1 MSKSFAIVLLV
12 LTPAVLA
19 QPRSFTL
26 DDEMKLRTIVDV
38 KISPDGQ
45 QVAYVVSTPNLDKNQ
60 HEGALYLADNVGRA
74 SARPVGLK
82 PDLHLAEKLRI
93 FNTPVPAPRLR
104 WSPDGTMLSLL
115 AFAGD
120 KPQIFAIPISGGEPR
135 ALTEASEGVSGFE
148 WSPNG
153 KSIAYLTRDPT
164 TKPLVIHADAPDH
177 PTRIAVRSID
187 SGPARTLTPT
197 SHYVDSFS
205 WAPDGSEIVY
215 AAASRS
221 GFTSQ
226 YDTHIYAIDVE
237 GRGPPRQIVDR
248 PGMNSKPQYS
258 PDGKSIA
265 FVSSNGLTDIMATRS
280 LDVVPARGGQSRRL
294 LKDDAWVYEFAWARD
309 SKSIYLEPNDG
320 AFASREHMFE
330 QPIIRVWLDGGRVD
344 RVIPGETVDYS
355 LSLSADG
362 RRLAYRAVEGRTMG
376 DIFVLDTTTGRSTKL
391 TDINPQLHDL
401 ALGDLKSVKWRSFDD
416 MEIWGLLLTPPGWRA
431 GQKLPM
437 LVYVHGGPGGGFT
450 HGLFPQFMHTVGQ
463 IDPYPT
469 EALASSGFA
478 ILFPMPRGGAGYG
491 EAGQRA
497 IVSQLVG
504 RGRLPRHHDR
514 RR

>member
-1 MSKSFAIVLLV
+1 MSKSFAVLLLV
-12 LTPAVLA
+12 FAPAVLA
-19 QPRSFTL
+19 QPRPFTL

-60 HEGALYLADNVGRA
+60 HEGALYIGSTRLG
-74 SARPVGLK
+74 
-82 PDLHLAEKLRI
+82 EKLRI
-93 FNTPVPAPRLR
+93 FNTPIPAPRLR

-164 TKPLVIHADAPDH
+164 AKPLVIHADAPDN
-177 PTRIAVRSID
+177 PTRIAARSIEG
-187 SGPARTLTPT
+187 GPARTLTPT

-226 YDTHIYAIDVE
+226 YDTRIYAIDVE

-248 PGMNSKPQYS
+248 PGMNTKPQYS

-280 LDVVPARGGQSRRL
+280 LDVVPARGGESLRL

-355 LSLSADG
+355 LSQSADG

-401 ALGDLKSVKWRSFDD
+401 ALGDLKAVKWRSFDD

-469 EALASSGFA
+469 EALAGAGFA

-497 IVSQLVG
+497 IVNSWGEADYRDIMTGV
-504 RGRLPRHHDR
+504 
-514 RR
+514 